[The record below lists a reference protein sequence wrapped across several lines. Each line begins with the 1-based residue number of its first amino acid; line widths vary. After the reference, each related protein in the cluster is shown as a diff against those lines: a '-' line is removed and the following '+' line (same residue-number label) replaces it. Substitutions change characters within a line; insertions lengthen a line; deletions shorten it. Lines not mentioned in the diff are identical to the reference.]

1 MTAAAAAALTAPA
14 VHHAHR
20 DELDAAV
27 AELAARRATWM
38 GVSVA
43 ARIALVDE
51 LVRDVATHAER
62 WAAACMEAEGL
73 DPRTPASAEEWL
85 VGPYLTLRQLR
96 LLRRALVDIE
106 RGGVPRIPGPV
117 RALPDGRA
125 AARVFPADRF
135 DRLMYLGASGEV
147 WMQPGV
153 TPAGLAATQAVAYR
167 SPDAGG
173 VCLVLG
179 AGNVSSIAPL
189 DAVYK
194 LFVENRVVI
203 LKTHPALAYLGPI
216 LEAAFGVLVRG
227 GWLRIV
233 HGGAVEGAHLVHH
246 PQVDEVHITGA
257 DHSYRAIVYGSGLE
271 GAARRAQDQPLVTK
285 PISAELG
292 NLTPVIVVP
301 GAWTNAEIDL
311 QADNVASMLTNNA
324 GFNCTA
330 IRLLVTQ
337 ADWPLRR
344 PFLDAVRE
352 RLAKTE
358 VRRAH
363 YPGAADR
370 YDAFMATH
378 PEAERYGT
386 RDATH
391 LPWALISD
399 LDPRRRD
406 DPCFTTEAFCSVTG
420 EVPIPSDGVADYLAR
435 AVAFVNESVAG
446 TLNATLIANP
456 ASLRHSEIGPAIERA
471 IADLRYGTVGLNHW
485 SGIGYAL
492 GITPWGAYPGH
503 TRTDIGSGVGVVHN
517 SLMFSRVEKTVLRG
531 PFRPFP
537 KPIWFGSHRTAHRM
551 APRMVAF
558 ERHPS
563 LWRVAA
569 MLPLAVRG

>member
-1 MTAAAAAALTAPA
+1 MTAAVAQR
-14 VHHAHR
+14 VHHSHR

-27 AELAARRATWM
+27 AALAASRAAWL
-38 GVSVA
+38 GVPVS
-43 ARIALVDE
+43 ARTALVDE
-51 LVRDVATHAER
+51 MIHDVAVVAPR

-73 DPRTPASAEEWL
+73 DPQTAASAEEWL

-96 LLRRALVDIE
+96 LLRRALVDIQ

-117 RALPDGRA
+117 RALADGRA
-125 AARVFPADRF
+125 AARVFPADGY

-153 TPAGLAATQAVAYR
+153 TPEDLAATQALAYR
-167 SPDAGG
+167 SPDVGG

-194 LFVENRVVI
+194 LFVENRVVV
-203 LKTHPALAYLGPI
+203 LKTHPALAFMGPI
-216 LEAAFGVLVRG
+216 LESAFGALVRG

-246 PQVDEVHITGA
+246 PLVDEVHITGA
-257 DHSYRAIVYGSGLE
+257 DHSYNAIVFGG
-271 GAARRAQDQPLVTK
+271 GPDGVARRSYDQPLVTK

-301 GAWTNAEIDL
+301 GAWSNLDL
-311 QADNVASMLTNNA
+311 EFQADNVASMLTNNA

-330 IRLLVTQ
+330 IRLLVTPAGWRQ
-337 ADWPLRR
+337 RQ
-344 PFLDAVRE
+344 PFLNAVRQ
-352 RLAKTE
+352 RLAATA

-370 YDAFMATH
+370 YDAFMAAH
-378 PEAERYGT
+378 PEAERYGA
-386 RDATH
+386 RDNAH
-391 LPWALISD
+391 LPWALIAD
-399 LDPRRRD
+399 LDPRHTD

-420 EVPIPSDGVADYLAR
+420 EVPIPSDSIVDYLAR
-435 AVAFVNESVAG
+435 AVAFVNESVSG
-446 TLNATLIANP
+446 TLNATLIAKP
-456 ASLRHSEIGPAIERA
+456 ASIRHPDIGPAIERA
-471 IADLRYGTVGLNHW
+471 LAELRYGTVSLNHW
-485 SGIGYAL
+485 SGIGFAL
-492 GITPWGAYPGH
+492 GVTPWGAYPGH
-503 TRTDIGSGVGVVHN
+503 TRSDIGSGVGVVHN

-569 MLPLAVRG
+569 MLPLAIRG